1 MDGDGDGWWAG
12 WGVAGRAKGSIEL
25 EACSQRARG
34 AKMPPMTAK
43 ELLLQE
49 APQWTEHDAEVALR
63 AVKHEH
69 EDPMIAAFR
78 DAPEDDEPLT
88 AEEEAGLEES
98 HADLAAGR
106 TFSLEEIKRDLDLA

>member
-1 MDGDGDGWWAG
+1 
-12 WGVAGRAKGSIEL
+12 
-25 EACSQRARG
+25 
-34 AKMPPMTAK
+34 MTAK
-43 ELLLQE
+43 ELLLE
-49 APQWTEHDAEVALR
+49 RAPTLTEEQAQRALL
-63 AVKHEH
+63 AV
-69 EDPMIAAFR
+69 